1 VKKEKKK
8 GNGGGVIREEEGM
21 DHQVRLSNKLG
32 RHMSM
37 ALQSKEQRVFVTNVT
52 ELATFLAFT
61 RVYVVCT

>member
-1 VKKEKKK
+1 
-8 GNGGGVIREEEGM
+8 M